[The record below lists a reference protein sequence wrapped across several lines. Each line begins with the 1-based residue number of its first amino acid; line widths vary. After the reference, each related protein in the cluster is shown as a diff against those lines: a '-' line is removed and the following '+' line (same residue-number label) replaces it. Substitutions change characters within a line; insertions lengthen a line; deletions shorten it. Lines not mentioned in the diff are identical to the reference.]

1 MENNVGQETI
11 TVYIRESQNVTGL
24 GNTMGSPTSSDELA
38 FAAMRYDQMPHHGV
52 EIYSTEFLV

>member
-1 MENNVGQETI
+1 MGQETI